1 MPRAISVG
9 KILGTVGDALA
20 MVWRFVW
27 RVVSWRRYI
36 PALVLLAIVGAVVA
50 AAWYGYGTIRGS
62 LAQLDGEVN
71 LAKLE
76 LPGPKAAVKI
86 ERDALGIP
94 TIRAQSRDDLAFAT
108 GFLHGQER
116 FFHIDLLRRAAAG
129 EMSELLGAG
138 LLDHDKQVRLH
149 RFRDRAAQVVLGY
162 NDGDR
167 GIMENYV
174 EGVNAGLKSLAA
186 KPFEYY
192 VLGLDPMIWKSQPVE
207 PKPWTAE
214 DTVLVL
220 LAMYLDLQDHVR
232 KEEAAL
238 GTMQAALPPEMFAF
252 LAAQGTQWDAPIEG
266 EPFETPPIPGPAVMN
281 LRGDAAISAP
291 PGDAPDQGSPDDLP
305 PSVEEPAP
313 AKAAA
318 IVPPAPRR
326 LARRAQ
332 SIRWES
338 NMHRGSNNW
347 AIDAKRSKH
356 GGAILANDMHLDIR
370 VPHIW
375 YRARFIYSEAGKE
388 VDISGVTL
396 PGTPA
401 MVVGSN
407 GHVAWGFTN
416 SEGDW
421 VDLVTVEVDPD
432 DPESYRTPAGKKK
445 FEKHTEA
452 IEVKGAAG
460 ETLEIDST
468 LWGPIVAHDARGR
481 PLALRWVA
489 HDKEAVNMKL
499 LQMEKVS
506 SLDEAL
512 RLAAECGSPAQN
524 FTCADNRGQIGWTI
538 LGRIPRRVG
547 YEGRLPTSWAD
558 GKNRWDGWL
567 KPDEYPKITN
577 PANGR
582 IWTANARVVG
592 GDKLAKLGFGS
603 YDLGA
608 RAGQI
613 RDDLLALDKADE
625 SDMLATQLD
634 DRALFL
640 APWRELML
648 EALTDAAMAE
658 VPYRRPMKKY
668 VQDWGGRAAP
678 DSVGFALVREFRQQ
692 VLPRVLRPLIAP
704 CKKLDPK
711 FDVPK
716 VEMMEGAAW
725 KLVHERPMHLL
736 DPKYE
741 SWEDLYIDALDGVLA
756 HVHEVKHTVDT
767 FTWGSQNTARIK
779 HPFSDVIPLAG
790 ALLDM
795 PKDQF
800 FGDDAN
806 IPRIQSPDGGASQ
819 RMAVSPGKEDKGYLH
834 MPCGQSGHPLSP
846 HYRAGHSDWVKGEP
860 TPLLPGDTI
869 HTLTLLPGK

>member
-1 MPRAISVG
+1 MARAISTG
-9 KILGTVGDALA
+9 KLFGAVGDGLA
-20 MVWRFVW
+20 MIWRLVW
-27 RVVSWRRYI
+27 RVLSWRRYV
-36 PALVLLAIVGAVVA
+36 PALLLLAALLTALG
-50 AAWYGYGTIRGS
+50 AAWYGYGLIRGS
-62 LAQLDGEVN
+62 LPQLDGEVN

-94 TIRAQSRDDLAFAT
+94 TIRAGNREDLAFAA

-116 FFHIDLLRRAAAG
+116 FFHIDLLRRASAG
-129 EMSELLGAG
+129 ELAELLGG
-138 LLDHDKQVRLH
+138 GVLNHDKQVRVH
-149 RFRDRAAQVVLGY
+149 RFRDRAAESVLAY
-162 NDGDR
+162 SDADR
-167 GIMENYV
+167 GIMESYV
-174 EGVNAGLKSLAA
+174 EGVNSGLKALAA

-192 VLGLDPMIWKSQPVE
+192 VLQTD
-207 PKPWTAE
+207 PKPWTSE

-220 LAMYLDLQDHVR
+220 LAMYLDLQDHAH

-238 GTMQAALPPEMFAF
+238 GTMHAALPAEMFAF
-252 LAAQGTQWDAPIEG
+252 LAPKGTQWDAPVEG
-266 EPFETPPIPGPAVMN
+266 EPFEVPPIPGPEIVN
-281 LRGDAAISAP
+281 LRGESSISAP
-291 PGDAPDQGSPDDLP
+291 PDTPPAGPAVESPDELP
-305 PSVEEPAP
+305 PLDLEETP

-318 IVPPAPRR
+318 ASPPGAQRISR
-326 LARRAQ
+326 RRAE
-332 SIRWES
+332 SIRWEDAVL
-338 NMHRGSNNW
+338 RGSNNW
-347 AIDAKRSKH
+347 ALDAKRSKH

-375 YRARFIYSEAGKE
+375 YRARFVYSEGGKE
-388 VDISGVTL
+388 IDISGVTL

-421 VDLVTVEVDPD
+421 VDLVTVEVDPE
-432 DPESYRTPAGKKK
+432 DPDSYRTPGGKKK

-460 ETLEIDST
+460 ETLEIVST
-468 LWGPIVAHDARGR
+468 IWGPIVTHDAQGR

-499 LQMEKVS
+499 LQMEKVR

-524 FTCADNRGQIGWTI
+524 FTCADERGQIGWTI
-538 LGRIPRRVG
+538 LGRIPNRTG
-547 YEGRLPTSWAD
+547 YDGRLPTSWAD
-558 GKNRWDGWL
+558 GKHRWDGWL
-567 KPDEYPKITN
+567 KPDEYPKIVN
-577 PANGR
+577 PPGGR
-582 IWTANARVVG
+582 IWTANARVVSD
-592 GDKLAKLGFGS
+592 DKLAKVGFGS

-625 SDMLATQLD
+625 ADMLAVQLD
-634 DRALFL
+634 DRAVFL
-640 APWRELML
+640 TPWREIML
-648 EALTDAAMAE
+648 AALTDTAMAE

-678 DSVGFALVREFRQQ
+678 DSVGFALVREFRLQ
-692 VLPRVLRPLIAP
+692 VLPRVLRPLVQP

-736 DPKYE
+736 DPQYA
-741 SWEDLYIDALDGVLA
+741 SWDELFIDALDGVLA
-756 HVHEVKHTVDT
+756 HVHASKHTVDT
-767 FTWGSQNTARIK
+767 FTWGSQNSARIK
-779 HPFSDVIPLAG
+779 HPFSGQIPLLG
-790 ALLDM
+790 QLLDM
-795 PKDQF
+795 PQDQF
-800 FGDDAN
+800 YGDDAN
-806 IPRIQSPDGGASQ
+806 MPRNQRPDGGASQ
-819 RMAVSPGKEDKGYLH
+819 RMAVSPGKEEKGYLH

-846 HYRAGHSDWVKGEP
+846 HYRDMHAAWVEGEP

-869 HTLTLLPGK
+869 HTLTLTPGK